1 MEMHSITIG
10 VCVLPTSR
18 FQTQKKKYRVK
29 EEINCAKTHRSS
41 QQEWQN
47 NTTKD
52 NFSRHYNGNL
62 KRHRDDYYNIVDI
75 IRKGMLM
82 LRKIVKEFF
91 EPFMSV

>member
-1 MEMHSITIG
+1 M
-10 VCVLPTSR
+10 
-18 FQTQKKKYRVK
+18 K

-47 NTTKD
+47 NTTKE

-75 IRKGMLM
+75 FRNRMLM
-82 LRKIVKEFF
+82 LRKIAKDPL
-91 EPFMSV
+91 EPVMSV